1 MHIGDNGPQLPCK
14 FYDIP
19 GIDLVGTIKEEELM
33 KIINGELRIDVTVI
47 PAFKLV
53 DQSSDFR
60 S

>member
-19 GIDLVGTIKEEELM
+19 GIDHVGTIKEEELM

-47 PAFKLV
+47 HAFKLV
-53 DQSSDFR
+53 D
-60 S
+60 

>member
-53 DQSSDFR
+53 D
-60 S
+60 